1 MLLEMDVLQ
10 REYISQSSP
19 EKQNKHTHTSWGGR
33 RRYFNEFV
41 HVIMDSGKTE
51 IYKTS
56 KQAGYSGKNSRIS
69 LLQNEIDR
77 LKTKARI
84 LC

>member
-1 MLLEMDVLQ
+1 MFYKGNILVRVLQ
-10 REYISQSSP
+10 KNRTHT
-19 EKQNKHTHTSWGGR
+19 HTHTSWGGR
-33 RRYFNEFV
+33 RRYFKEFV

-51 IYKTS
+51 IYKAS

-69 LLQNEIDR
+69 LLQNDR